1 MEGMKDWNEMN
12 IEEYIS
18 HLENKFL
25 VDSSGTAKA
34 VFELIR
40 AYRALNLPVVGVRS
54 EQLAKSEYC
63 NKCGDYVGSGCDNIE
78 CKDFK
83 G

>member
-12 IEEYIS
+12 IEEYIT

-40 AYRALNLPVVGVRS
+40 AYRILTTPIIKNCCPECDS
-54 EQLAKSEYC
+54 TEWEQYSKSDNQC
-63 NKCGDYVGSGCDNIE
+63 LKCGRIYSLYND
-78 CKDFK
+78 
-83 G
+83 